1 MGGGIADIE
10 PESDGEKPPE
20 ALKKCNS
27 FSDTSSCESP
37 NCKGCTSSPQS
48 STGESKKFV
57 CPVQGC
63 GRVFCSSSNLGRHV
77 KAHSGLKPYACCKCS
92 KRFGRAFTLARH
104 EITHTGQKP
113 YHCEIC
119 NKGFNTSGNLCR
131 HRHIHEKEKNQG
143 LAPNRRTKKRTSPL
157 GTDDSSKKSR
167 SDQDSDSDEVLD
179 MIKGEDAS
187 MVDVLVNNL
196 YNQVG
201 ESNEFDM
208 EPAPLSG
215 PSDTG
220 METDTENFTDV
231 FSDFEMD
238 AEARNNAN
246 TNAIDNATMPIV
258 NPAQVAYSACLQ
270 METALKCGGVKDLYL
285 LAQQATQAA
294 EFEMQDA
301 CMKYDDAGRRFGAL
315 CQVSAPTVC
324 SAMCR
329 CLVFYE
335 SEKNSAT
342 RLVQRSRRL
351 FEQTCA
357 SAATLK
363 EESERKH
370 KILMEVVC
378 ASQDA
383 ASCLIN
389 ASEAKLSELMVQQA
403 TAQEAASMMMGHH
416 PSNSSIDMVLFLIV
430 AYELV
435 NMASEAREQWHARST
450 FVADCCARLHLGYVP
465 TTTAMMLC
473 HRFYAKMSA
482 QTFPYMDIGA
492 SCIFLSTKITEK
504 PRKLRDIMN
513 VAYSIANNTNKPVP
527 TGSEYTN
534 MKERLLDGEQNVL
547 RVLHFEL
554 DMNLPYNF
562 LLNYTQLL
570 RCSRTCVQVALTLA
584 SDFFYSPTS
593 LEYDAHIIATGCFD
607 DDLAAIQNEFNA
619 LYTHFP
625 PSDEVVKAMAK

>member
-20 ALKKCNS
+20 GSFAAVTPGRVGLKKCES
-27 FSDTSSCESP
+27 FSDSGCESP
-37 NCKGCTSSPQS
+37 GNCKDGCDSSPQS
-48 STGESKKFV
+48 NSSCDNKKFV

-63 GRVFCSSSNLGRHV
+63 GRIFCSSSNLGRHV
-77 KAHSGLKPYACCKCS
+77 KAHSGLKPFACCKCS

-143 LAPNRRTKKRTSPL
+143 VPPVRRAKKRKSVN
-157 GTDDSSKKSR
+157 GIDDPSKMAR
-167 SDQDSDSDEVLD
+167 SENDSDSDNTDMLD
-179 MIKGEDAS
+179 AIKGEDAS

-201 ESNEFDM
+201 ESSEFDM

-215 PSDTG
+215 PSDAG
-220 METDTENFTDV
+220 METDTDNLTDV

-238 AEARNNAN
+238 AEARQNASAN
-246 TNAIDNATMPIV
+246 STVATPSV
-258 NPAQVAYSACLQ
+258 PLSNPAQVAYSACLQ
-270 METALKCGGVKDLYL
+270 METALKCGGVKDLYI

-294 EFEMQDA
+294 EMEMQDA
-301 CMKYDDAGRRFGAL
+301 CLKYDDAGRRFGAL
-315 CQVSAPTVC
+315 CQVAAPNVC

-329 CLVFYE
+329 CLVFLE

-357 SAATLK
+357 APANPK
-363 EESERKH
+363 DESDRKH
-370 KILMEVVC
+370 KLLLEVVC

-403 TAQEAASMMMGHH
+403 SAQEAASMMMGQPH
-416 PSNSSIDMVLFLIV
+416 PSTSNIDMVL
-430 AYELV
+430 
-435 NMASEAREQWHARST
+435 
-450 FVADCCARLHLGYVP
+450 
-465 TTTAMMLC
+465 
-473 HRFYAKMSA
+473 
-482 QTFPYMDIGA
+482 
-492 SCIFLSTKITEK
+492 
-504 PRKLRDIMN
+504 
-513 VAYSIANNTNKPVP
+513 
-527 TGSEYTN
+527 
-534 MKERLLDGEQNVL
+534 
-547 RVLHFEL
+547 
-554 DMNLPYNF
+554 
-562 LLNYTQLL
+562 
-570 RCSRTCVQVALTLA
+570 
-584 SDFFYSPTS
+584 
-593 LEYDAHIIATGCFD
+593 
-607 DDLAAIQNEFNA
+607 
-619 LYTHFP
+619 
-625 PSDEVVKAMAK
+625 

>member
-20 ALKKCNS
+20 GPLAAVTPGRVGLKKCES
-27 FSDTSSCESP
+27 FSDSGCESP
-37 NCKGCTSSPQS
+37 DCKGCSPS
-48 STGESKKFV
+48 STASCDSNKKFV
-57 CPVQGC
+57 CPVAGC
-63 GRVFCSSSNLGRHV
+63 GRIFCSSSNLGRHV
-77 KAHSGLKPYACCKCS
+77 KAHSGLKPFACCKCS

-143 LAPNRRTKKRTSPL
+143 LAPSRRTKKRK
-157 GTDDSSKKSR
+157 SSGGPEDPAKVAR
-167 SDQDSDSDEVLD
+167 SENDSDSDHTD
-179 MIKGEDAS
+179 MLTMKGEDAS

-201 ESNEFDM
+201 ESNEYDM

-220 METDTENFTDV
+220 METDTDNLTDV

-238 AEARNNAN
+238 AEARQNASVN
-246 TNAIDNATMPIV
+246 SKVASSMDGTGMPMS

-270 METALKCGGVKDLYL
+270 MENALKCGGVKDLYI

-294 EFEMQDA
+294 EMEMQDA

-315 CQVSAPTVC
+315 CQVAAPNVC

-329 CLVFYE
+329 CLVFLE

-351 FEQTCA
+351 FEQTCTA
-357 SAATLK
+357 PVNPK
-363 EESERKH
+363 DESDRKH
-370 KILMEVVC
+370 KLLLEVVC

-403 TAQEAASMMMGHH
+403 SAQDAASMMMGHH
-416 PSNSSIDMVLFLIV
+416 PSTGSIDMVL
-430 AYELV
+430 
-435 NMASEAREQWHARST
+435 
-450 FVADCCARLHLGYVP
+450 
-465 TTTAMMLC
+465 
-473 HRFYAKMSA
+473 
-482 QTFPYMDIGA
+482 
-492 SCIFLSTKITEK
+492 
-504 PRKLRDIMN
+504 
-513 VAYSIANNTNKPVP
+513 
-527 TGSEYTN
+527 
-534 MKERLLDGEQNVL
+534 
-547 RVLHFEL
+547 
-554 DMNLPYNF
+554 
-562 LLNYTQLL
+562 
-570 RCSRTCVQVALTLA
+570 
-584 SDFFYSPTS
+584 
-593 LEYDAHIIATGCFD
+593 
-607 DDLAAIQNEFNA
+607 
-619 LYTHFP
+619 
-625 PSDEVVKAMAK
+625 